1 MRSRLD
7 VAPAGSVPVSSPEAH
22 YGTCLGLS
30 PGALCIMMPPHKIME
45 ERGMNLRRVCLA
57 ALILMP
63 WLAVAGEVAVAH
75 ELVTR
80 HGLWCVLAGCAAVVV
95 AFEVS
100 TVAYRVLKARPVVS
114 RAEAVRRLSRS
125 GPRPPFEV

>member
-1 MRSRLD
+1 
-7 VAPAGSVPVSSPEAH
+7 
-22 YGTCLGLS
+22 
-30 PGALCIMMPPHKIME
+30 
-45 ERGMNLRRVCLA
+45 MNLSRACLA
-57 ALILMP
+57 TLILAP
-63 WLAVAGEVAVAH
+63 WLAVAGAVAVAH

-80 HGLWCVLAGCAAVVV
+80 HGLWWVLAGCAALVA

-125 GPRPPFEV
+125 SSGPPFGA

>member
-1 MRSRLD
+1 
-7 VAPAGSVPVSSPEAH
+7 
-22 YGTCLGLS
+22 
-30 PGALCIMMPPHKIME
+30 MMLPHKVME

-63 WLAVAGEVAVAH
+63 WLALAGVVAGAY
-75 ELVTR
+75 ELVMQHR
-80 HGLWCVLAGCAAVVV
+80 VWWVLAGCAVVVV

-100 TVAYRVLKARPVVS
+100 TVAYKVLKARPVVS

-125 GPRPPFEV
+125 SLGPPFGA